1 MTSTL
6 LPIAKSGIKYMLY
19 SFAIFTAL
27 SIFHFY
33 TLALAA
39 FFFIVIFAYIYR
51 NPEREQSIFEKN
63 SVLSPVDGLVISIE
77 EIKDADYV
85 YKVEVDN
92 TYLDVAILR
101 APFDC
106 VLSAVN
112 AHHGARLSL
121 GSSLGKKINENI
133 ELVFTNGEYQ
143 TMKIKHVLKQ
153 SVVPFSVYAKKGQK
167 LKQACRYG
175 DMPNGITEMYIPRNF
190 RLNMNEGDRLT
201 ASQTLIGY
209 FISVP

>member
-1 MTSTL
+1 MSNNL
-6 LPIAKSGIKYMLY
+6 LPISKSGIKYMLY

-27 SIFHFY
+27 SVFHFY
-33 TLALAA
+33 TLALVA
-39 FFFIVIFAYIYR
+39 FTFIVFFAYIYR
-51 NPEREQSIFEKN
+51 NPEREQNVFEQN
-63 SVLSPVDGLVISIE
+63 SVLSPVDGFIISIE
-77 EIKDADYV
+77 EIKDANYV

-101 APFDC
+101 TPFDS
-106 VLSAVN
+106 VLSGVTVQ
-112 AHHGARLSL
+112 HGARLSL
-121 GSSLGKKINENI
+121 GNSLGKKINENV

-143 TMKIKHVLKQ
+143 TKKIKHTLKQ
-153 SVVPFSVYAKKGQK
+153 SVVPFSVYAKEGQK
-167 LKQACRYG
+167 LRQAFRYG

-190 RLNMNEGDRLT
+190 RLNMNVGDRLT